1 MRAFSVLLLP
11 LLLTGCKQLTSM
23 VVGGTVSAGKE
34 VTKGIVEGVEE
45 GRKSGES
52 LDGAV
57 VVTTAAEL
65 AEHGSVTV
73 FAVKESGD
81 EADVVLAFE
90 NTGDTPLRVSG
101 VEVIALDPDGFVQRP
116 TSSETTLTVPAHAK
130 DQLVVHFAVPAAK
143 VKTVRVWGADY
154 TAPATATTTS
164 AEPDAPGA
172 P

>member
-1 MRAFSVLLLP
+1 MRTPSLLLLLP

-57 VVTTAAEL
+57 LVTTAAEL
-65 AEHGSVTV
+65 AAHGGVTV
-73 FAVKESGD
+73 YSVNASGD

-116 TSSETTLTVPAHAK
+116 TSTETTLTVPAHAK

-154 TAPATATTTS
+154 PAPAPS
-164 AEPDAPGA
+164 AEPTGA
-172 P
+172 TGTP